1 MTTDAQK
8 RAKAKYDRENTK
20 QVMLKLNLKTDADII
35 SYLEGVGNVQGLIK
49 QLIRREISPTYMGKS
64 VETIAFMYDYLRG
77 RDLDLTGDY
86 AQGFRDGV
94 KTAEQ
99 RIAEQIMR
107 DYGATFEIVDGE
119 VPHETAWTTK
129 PLASE

>member
-49 QLIRREISPTYMGKS
+49 QLLRREISPTYMGVS

-86 AQGFRDGV
+86 TQGFKDGMQYALDKFSHEFQTV
-94 KTAEQ
+94 TYKIMQEEQ
-99 RIAEQIMR
+99 
-107 DYGATFEIVDGE
+107 
-119 VPHETAWTTK
+119 
-129 PLASE
+129 